1 VTVTV
6 YIIFVSD
13 DDRRYNVDELADLG
27 GVSRRTVRF
36 YIQEELLPAP
46 LGVGRGS
53 HYDRSHLE
61 RLLEVKAEQ
70 ETGRSLDDIRARR
83 RPSSGRLG
91 SAAGAPALSIP
102 RSAWRRLELAPGVE
116 LHLASDIR
124 LPAAGRLDELV
135 NWCRQ
140 RLRREADGKE

>member
-1 VTVTV
+1 L
-6 YIIFVSD
+6 IVSD
-13 DDRRYNVDELADLG
+13 ESRRYNIDELANLG

-36 YIQEELLPAP
+36 YVQEGLLPAP

-53 HYDRSHLE
+53 HYDRAHLE

-70 ETGRSLDDIRARR
+70 EAGRSLDDIRARR
-83 RPSSGRLG
+83 RLSRGDLG
-91 SAAGAPALSIP
+91 HATAPALPIP

-116 LHLASDIR
+116 LHVASDIR

-140 RLRREADGKE
+140 HLRRNTEGEE

>member
-1 VTVTV
+1 M
-6 YIIFVSD
+6 SD
-13 DDRRYNVDELADLG
+13 DPRRYSINELADLG

-36 YIQEELLPAP
+36 YVQERLLPAP

-53 HYDRSHLE
+53 HYDRTHLE

-70 ETGRSLDDIRARR
+70 EAGRSLDDIRARR
-83 RPSSGRLG
+83 RPSSGGPRRP
-91 SAAGAPALSIP
+91 AAPARSIP

-116 LHLASDIR
+116 LHVASDIP
-124 LPAAGRLDELV
+124 LPAASRLDELV

-140 RLRREADGKE
+140 HLRRNTEGEE